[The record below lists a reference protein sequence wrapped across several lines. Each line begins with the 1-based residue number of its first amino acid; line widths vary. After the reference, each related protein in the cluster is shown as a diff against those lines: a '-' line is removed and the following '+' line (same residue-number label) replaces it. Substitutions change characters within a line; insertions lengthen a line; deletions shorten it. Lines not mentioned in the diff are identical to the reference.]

1 MIGMAAAWTQSDI
14 DKLKLAIADGALEI
28 EFDGP
33 PRRRLKRHSLK
44 EMRDLLA
51 EMCSEVAGQD
61 AAPRRRLVK
70 TSKGFR

>member
-1 MIGMAAAWTQSDI
+1 MAAAWTQADI

-33 PRRRLKRHSLK
+33 PRRRLKRHSLT

-51 EMCSEVAGQD
+51 EMCNQVLGTTV
-61 AAPRRRLVK
+61 PRHRLVVTK
-70 TSKGFR
+70 KGFR